1 LHQCRTGVADRKE
14 QFRVLVAAYRAVTPV
29 HAFALLTC
37 GTTATGQK
45 RLPSRF
51 AAALVNTF
59 TSCDVLQEPLP
70 WEAGVSTSLRWVGQ
84 WVRAV
89 ATRRSSLAYD
99 SAASKLEF
107 AEFTPRQGCAQP
119 KPTRIRT

>member
-59 TSCDVLQEPLP
+59 TSCDVLQEPIP
-70 WEAGVSTSLRWVGQ
+70 WKARCVGASPASLGW
-84 WVRAV
+84 
-89 ATRRSSLAYD
+89 
-99 SAASKLEF
+99 ASGLGPSQRVDPALLTFE
-107 AEFTPRQGCAQP
+107 
-119 KPTRIRT
+119 